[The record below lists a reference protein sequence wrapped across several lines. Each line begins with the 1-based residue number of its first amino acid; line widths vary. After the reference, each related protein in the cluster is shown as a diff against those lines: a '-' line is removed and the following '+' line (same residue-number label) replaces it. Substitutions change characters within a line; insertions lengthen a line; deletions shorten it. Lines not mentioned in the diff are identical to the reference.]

1 MATSNGIMSMF
12 SNVFG
17 GGSTGG
23 NAQPNPTAPAAAPNP
38 GNPGGPGNLP
48 ATAAPTG
55 ATPNGA
61 APNGQIPPVDPNAL
75 ADPATAFAQFDKL
88 WETAPTDPN
97 APPSGIFGNVDP
109 KKFMEAAGKID
120 FGKVITPEQLQSISA
135 GGEGAMAAFAAA
147 MNSVAQGVY
156 AQSAFATTKI
166 VEQAL
171 NKSRE
176 SFLSEL
182 PTHIKKQTVTDSL
195 RAENPIFS
203 NPAVQPIISALEAQM
218 TVKYPNATAPEITQ
232 MAKQY
237 VEALGSSFAPKPKL
251 DPGAPKNKKGETDW
265 SSFLQD

>member
-1 MATSNGIMSMF
+1 MAAGSGIMSMF

-17 GGSTGG
+17 GTG
-23 NAQPNPTAPAAAPNP
+23 AAVPAAPAAPNP
-38 GNPGGPGNLP
+38 ATPGNIP
-48 ATAAPTG
+48 DGTTNTG
-55 ATPNGA
+55 VTTTGA
-61 APNGQIPPVDPNAL
+61 APNGVLPSAGTEL
-75 ADPATAFAQFDKL
+75 APAIATPFDSFQDL
-88 WETAPTDPN
+88 WKNAPTDPN
-97 APPSGIFGNVDP
+97 APPSGVFGNIDP

-120 FGKVITPEQLQSISA
+120 FAKSVTPEQLTAISS
-135 GGEGAMAAFAAA
+135 GGEAAMTAFAQA

-171 NKSRE
+171 NKSKDQ
-176 SFLSEL
+176 FLAEL

-237 VEALGSSFAPKPKL
+237 VEALGTSFAPKPAVAEVK
-251 DPGAPKNKKGETDW
+251 GKKNETDW
-265 SSFLQD
+265 GSFLDA